1 MTDSAKPDVFLR
13 RNHVALIGLSV
24 LLLLALI
31 AWIAPSLTLHDPAML
46 NLRARL
52 RPPVWLEGGSWA
64 YPLGTDQLGRDVASR
79 LIAGAR
85 ISLLVGLAVVL
96 IAGGFGVLVGLVS
109 GYFGGRL
116 DQVLMRWVD
125 AHIAF
130 PGLLLALVIVAA
142 LGPSVASVTLAL
154 AVNGWMV
161 FAQMTRNVVLSV
173 KERPYVEAAA
183 VIGAGPGR
191 ILFRHVLPNLAAP
204 LSTLAVLEF
213 ARFVLAE
220 AALSFLGLGVQ
231 APETS
236 WGLDVANG
244 RNYISTAWWLV
255 TFPGLAIALVV
266 LGVNLFAGWLRIASD
281 PRESDKAFARA
292 LAAKAK
298 V

>member
-1 MTDSAKPDVFLR
+1 VTDSAKPDVFLR

-116 DQVLMRWVD
+116 DQVLCDGLMR
-125 AHIAF
+125 IS
-130 PGLLLALVIVAA
+130 
-142 LGPSVASVTLAL
+142 PSPDCCSR
-154 AVNGWMV
+154 W
-161 FAQMTRNVVLSV
+161 
-173 KERPYVEAAA
+173 
-183 VIGAGPGR
+183 
-191 ILFRHVLPNLAAP
+191 
-204 LSTLAVLEF
+204 
-213 ARFVLAE
+213 
-220 AALSFLGLGVQ
+220 
-231 APETS
+231 
-236 WGLDVANG
+236 
-244 RNYISTAWWLV
+244 
-255 TFPGLAIALVV
+255 
-266 LGVNLFAGWLRIASD
+266 
-281 PRESDKAFARA
+281 
-292 LAAKAK
+292 
-298 V
+298 